1 MENENVLKI
10 LEPLEFDKKTPVTAA
25 QKKAYAELQQSTDD
39 IRRQLDQ
46 MHLRLSHAVNTRDY
60 HSLPLEDAR
69 EELAELARRL
79 DGISNNHI

>member
-1 MENENVLKI
+1 MENENIMKI

-39 IRRQLDQ
+39 IRRQLNQ
-46 MHLRLSHAVNTRDY
+46 LHLRLSHAVNTRDY

-69 EELAELARRL
+69 AALAELARRL
-79 DGISNNHI
+79 DGVSNNHI